1 MLLISFISA
10 LILLESRDVFQGLL
24 SQPFVTALLLI
35 WAGYDQNFILASATI
50 VHLIYLNYTPSGT
63 TLFPEYPFGFFI
75 TVSLMSEGEQNII
88 TLIILLALIILIS
101 AFTARFLAFK
111 RRQFE
116 KYRDRLLFYKGI
128 PSLTEGLFFTLI
140 IFFIYSLVAGL
151 LLKLLS
157 FGINSTAINKV
168 TVPYSGTILTFMC
181 FIPVIFYAYKN
192 FRIRI

>member
-116 KYRDRLLFYKGI
+116 KYRERLLFYKGI
-128 PSLTEGLFFTLI
+128 PSLTEGLFFTFI

-168 TVPYSGTILTFMC
+168 AVPYSGTILTFMC
-181 FIPVIFYAYKN
+181 LIPVIFYAYKN